1 MQREINESIY
11 TKETDT
17 RRQYSLWDGDRLHQ
31 NRLSTLEGS
40 QYPTIQR
47 PASESGSEAS
57 SDSSGCSGQVPDD
70 EELDASPC
78 RLADASDGTHP
89 DLHRMDTEMDLHGPN
104 NEENMATSAKNTRS
118 LRTRSVSNRI
128 FTDKVRYRRQTL
140 QQMSRPLKR
149 WLYRHKD
156 KPYPSRAEKQSLAAG
171 SNMTLTQV
179 SNWFANVRR
188 RLKNTVPS
196 PDGSWS
202 TRILRYNDY
211 VEGNAEL
218 FSVYSDD
225 GESESDDD
233 SDTGAATRNSTAF
246 PLDSDLLSDDGSP
259 TNDQGDSFDCNRH
272 LSFTCRRTLDDDNT
286 TPSPDP
292 LDMIDQELMSHPKF
306 KQTILQR
313 YLNDTYNHA
322 GFRVDRVTANDERQ
336 VSDSLCSADYE
347 MSTTSSSPRV
357 NGEHRTMFD
366 DANGTDE
373 RNKSITS
380 SKDILD
386 KEVTAIIAL
395 TTMAQ
400 LKRKI

>member
-1 MQREINESIY
+1 MQKEIKEATN
-11 TKETDT
+11 TKLTDNK
-17 RRQYSLWDGDRLHQ
+17 QQHFLWDGDSLLESRVI
-31 NRLSTLEGS
+31 TLAGS
-40 QYPTIQR
+40 KCPIQS
-47 PASESGSEAS
+47 PGPKPGSEQLNT
-57 SDSSGCSGQVPDD
+57 SGCNRQVSNG
-70 EELDASPC
+70 EVDATPC
-78 RLADASDGTHP
+78 RLADASDGP
-89 DLHRMDTEMDLHGPN
+89 DPNLPRVDPEMDVQKPN
-104 NEENMATSAKNTRS
+104 SQGNMASSSNNTRN
-118 LRTRSVSNRI
+118 LRTRSLSNRI
-128 FTDKVRYRRQTL
+128 FTEKVRYRRQTL
-140 QQMSRPLKR
+140 QQMSKPLKR

-188 RLKNTVPS
+188 RLKNTVPC

-202 TRILRYNDY
+202 TRIRRYNDY

-225 GESESDDD
+225 GESLSDD
-233 SDTGAATRNSTAF
+233 SDTGAATRNSTTF
-246 PLDSDLLSDDGSP
+246 PLDSDLLSEGDSP
-259 TNDQGDSFDCNRH
+259 TNDQGESGQSLDFD
-272 LSFTCRRTLDDDNT
+272 RRLPFSCHSLDDNNA
-286 TPSPDP
+286 SSSDP

-322 GFRVDRVTANDERQ
+322 GFRVDTVTANDERK
-336 VSDSLCSADYE
+336 VSDSLCSRDYEE
-347 MSTTSSSPRV
+347 MSTPSSSPRV
-357 NGEHRTMFD
+357 NGAHQTVFD
-366 DANGTDE
+366 DADE
-373 RNKSITS
+373 RKKIINSN
-380 SKDILD
+380 KDILD